1 MDLSGMAGAQQAVA
15 VDTKLA
21 YAEIDLG
28 TLNPTNQTW
37 TAPYS
42 SDWAIAV
49 EGFSKRSPDT
59 SPPTAPQSLGGIA
72 ISKSQIDLT
81 WQAASDP
88 ESGINKYLI
97 YRDGTKVGESTTTSF
112 SDLGLAENSTY
123 AYEVSAVNGASLE
136 SKKSTPTSAATLAD
150 TTAPSIISGTT
161 SGDPNK
167 VTVAFSEPVEE
178 ASSENM
184 SNYGVD
190 NGVTISGASLA
201 SDLKTVVLTTSP
213 HTDGVTYTLNVN
225 NIRDRARTPNVI
237 VANTQV
243 TYSFAGQLVISNLTV
258 DSGKAYEVVENGLQN
273 GALAYIDRGYTL
285 NDVPV
290 SLPAATYIKTA
301 NDDKGLTGSS
311 FITFD
316 VNQNVTVYLAHDN
329 RITTKPSWMVSF
341 TDTGDDLVTTDS
353 TLSIFAKVV
362 SAGAVTLGGN
372 EGGGNSMYSVIII
385 PQGTPLLAAPTGLTK
400 VSPK

>member
-1 MDLSGMAGAQQAVA
+1 V
-15 VDTKLA
+15 
-21 YAEIDLG
+21 
-28 TLNPTNQTW
+28 
-37 TAPYS
+37 
-42 SDWAIAV
+42 IA
-49 EGFSKRSPDT
+49 
-59 SPPTAPQSLGGIA
+59 
-72 ISKSQIDLT
+72 
-81 WQAASDP
+81 
-88 ESGINKYLI
+88 
-97 YRDGTKVGESTTTSF
+97 
-112 SDLGLAENSTY
+112 
-123 AYEVSAVNGASLE
+123 
-136 SKKSTPTSAATLAD
+136 
-150 TTAPSIISGTT
+150 
-161 SGDPNK
+161 
-167 VTVAFSEPVEE
+167 
-178 ASSENM
+178 
-184 SNYGVD
+184 
-190 NGVTISGASLA
+190 
-201 SDLKTVVLTTSP
+201 
-213 HTDGVTYTLNVN
+213 
-225 NIRDRARTPNVI
+225 
-237 VANTQV
+237 ANTHV

-285 NDVPV
+285 SNVPA